1 MASKEA
7 ASAVLLLALNL
18 LLFTLVTSCGTCGPA
33 PKPPKRP
40 PPPKKPKP
48 PPFPKT
54 NCPPPP
60 AVPKPPTTVPKSPPP
75 PPPVPKSP
83 PPPTAV
89 PKSPPPP
96 PATDPPPPTQPHC
109 PRRFKTSMKSKICSS
124 ARPKCP
130 PAPKPSKAYCPRDT
144 LKLGV
149 CANLLDD
156 LVHLVVGTPAKQP
169 CCSLIEGLLDLEA
182 AVCLCTVI
190 KADVL
195 GLKLRVPVALSLLL
209 NNCGKKVPKG
219 FKCPN

>member
-1 MASKEA
+1 MATKA
-7 ASAVLLLALNL
+7 LASTTLLLALNL
-18 LLFTLVTSCGTCGPA
+18 LFFTLVSSDY
-33 PKPPKRP
+33 
-40 PPPKKPKP
+40 
-48 PPFPKT
+48 
-54 NCPPPP
+54 
-60 AVPKPPTTVPKSPPP
+60 VPCPPP
-75 PPPVPKSP
+75 PPPKTPKCPPSPPKS
-83 PPPTAV
+83 
-89 PKSPPPP
+89 
-96 PATDPPPPTQPHC
+96 
-109 PRRFKTSMKSKICSS
+109 
-124 ARPKCP
+124 P

-144 LKLGV
+144 IKLGV